1 MKLLLTMRDQAEVKI
16 QMIVPL
22 KGKLLVFRL
31 DQTQLVMVGRV
42 VLNLFH
48 YIQKKLGHIMTKL
61 IHQLLDC
68 LVKNDHCD

>member
-48 YIQKKLGHIMTKL
+48 YIQKS
-61 IHQLLDC
+61 
-68 LVKNDHCD
+68 LVT

>member
-61 IHQLLDC
+61 IHQLLTC